1 MSVQIY
7 TFKITYADCD
17 NKIWRIA
24 AVSSNYTLAKLGYMI
39 LASFDTMAY
48 HLFEM
53 KFKGTTYF
61 LTEEDFEDLPNYDN
75 ERYDLFGVHKIGTL
89 GLNVGDTIQMTYDLG
104 CCQVFNIEL
113 LEIND
118 MLRGHGTAYPK
129 ILDGAGRGIVDDM
142 PAFELLE
149 AIRKTDENGHSEIYY
164 SSSCS
169 DNAPEWDY
177 RNYRVDW
184 DNTLL
189 KGIIDRIR
197 DGYENYEE

>member
-1 MSVQIY
+1 MAVQIY

-24 AVSSNYTLAKLGYMI
+24 VVSSNYTLAKLGYMI